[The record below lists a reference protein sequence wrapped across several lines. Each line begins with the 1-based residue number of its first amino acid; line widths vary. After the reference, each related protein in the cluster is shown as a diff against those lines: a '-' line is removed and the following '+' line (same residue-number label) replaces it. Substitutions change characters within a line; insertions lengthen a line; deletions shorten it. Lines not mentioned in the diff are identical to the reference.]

1 MAKPVVVTHLGA
13 TSSFQ
18 LNKHERPKL
27 YGVRRRIPVDSAGQ
41 ACTRAALTAGMTAQ
55 GWLDPDDRQVE
66 GKAIGAEGSNGALLT
81 QVRSTLGEPMDI
93 EEPLP
98 ATDLPDLAVTLI
110 YCLEP
115 ESFKEQAAPQQL
127 VKSRPLARRRFLA
140 SGEVNNRGVCHAVHR
155 QELSQAVIDAYPD
168 VDLELVG
175 RPIERTRTVCRHS
188 NRKVLCFAQD
198 FDEVLLDSFGQERE
212 RRSTEDSFPNVID
225 EAPVRFIKSWIKH
238 LHAVH
243 RFALNRTLQLCHINK
258 LIYGFLHGV
267 ASELDETDEMV
278 LLGTGLTDKQAD
290 ALITENIKKV
300 LKEVAAL
307 KAQYESYLTKSV
319 EERNPRTSRATKFP
333 KEARS

>member
-1 MAKPVVVTHLGA
+1 
-13 TSSFQ
+13 
-18 LNKHERPKL
+18 
-27 YGVRRRIPVDSAGQ
+27 
-41 ACTRAALTAGMTAQ
+41 MTAQ
-55 GWLDPDDRQVE
+55 GWLDPDDGQVE
-66 GKAIGAEGSNGALLT
+66 GKAIGAESSTGALLT
-81 QVRSTLGEPMDI
+81 QVPSTLGEPMDI

-98 ATDLPDLAVTLI
+98 ATDLPDLAVTSI

-140 SGEVNNRGVCHAVHR
+140 SGEVNNSGACHAVHR
-155 QELSQAVIDAYPD
+155 QELGQAVIDAYPD

-175 RPIERTRTVCRHS
+175 RPIERTRIVCCHS

-198 FDEVLLDSFGQERE
+198 FVEILLDSFGQERE

-225 EAPVRFIKSWIKH
+225 EAPVRFIKSRIKH

-290 ALITENIKKV
+290 ALIAEYIKKV
-300 LKEVAAL
+300 LQEVAAL
-307 KAQYESYLTKSV
+307 KAQHGSYLTKSV
-319 EERNPRTSRATKFP
+319 EERNPRRSRATKFP
-333 KEARS
+333 EVARS